1 MDREAL
7 DEVDSVTRFLDRK
20 VDEDPGRVV
29 SVLTTVV
36 ANTFGESPQPVEV
49 TEAAILMNAAG
60 VVINAASRMSDE
72 QALLIAERWMTLVI
86 GSGLLTG
93 TRFETAALYNL
104 ANCQTS
110 ITDICVARAAL
121 HVPVPERALACVE
134 ARFADR
140 ERLRLARMNLW
151 SAAVLS
157 DDGRERGMRLCN
169 LANTLDHSGRWVEAY
184 DAYVRALQEDPE
196 NGNAAGNAADLISR
210 VIGAGWDYEGHLC
223 ALYDK
228 YLRQAKANRAVT
240 VAVAGEGAAQRYDE
254 MELVG
259 SDVPLATSYAE
270 DDAYRSWI
278 TRHRLAL
285 VAALEGLGCHDHS
298 GRWDTIALNSVTSS
312 TGRAAPPAI
321 FAILNVLKADFLVAR
336 RLAFDAEQS
345 IDETGGWAQ
354 QPSDP
359 GVYTDTLN
367 YAVYGEV
374 SSKLVLAHRAALDVL
389 DKTAVAVNEH
399 LQVGDDPRRVSFRK
413 FWFDDAAGT
422 QLRSALMH
430 HKESAN
436 AVLSMAE
443 LALDMTPG
451 GLYGHAQDVRNAGTH
466 RFVKIHLGV
475 AEIES
480 TPTMQAIP
488 LDAMRETCLQSL
500 TVARA
505 AYVYLVELLRL
516 FEAGKAS
523 SSSFTVPLALP
534 DSL

>member
-7 DEVDSVTRFLDRK
+7 HEVDAVTRFLNREVDRG
-20 VDEDPGRVV
+20 PGRVV
-29 SVLTTVV
+29 SMLTTLVT
-36 ANTFGESPQPVEV
+36 NTFGEFPQPVDE

-72 QALLIAERWMTLVI
+72 QALQIAERWMTLVV

-93 TRFETAALYNL
+93 TRFESAALYNL
-104 ANCQTS
+104 ANSQTS
-110 ITDICVARAAL
+110 ITDLCVARAAL
-121 HVPVPERALACVE
+121 QVPKPERALACVE

-140 ERLRLARMNLW
+140 ERLRLARINLR

-157 DDGRERGMRLCN
+157 DDGRERGVRLCN

-184 DAYVRALQEDPE
+184 DAYVLALQEDSE
-196 NGNAAGNAADLISR
+196 NGNAAGNAAVLVSR

-254 MELVG
+254 MDLVG
-259 SDVPLATSYAE
+259 SDVPLAPPHAA

-285 VAALEGLGCHDHS
+285 AAALEGLGCHDHD
-298 GRWDTIALNSVTSS
+298 GRWDTIALNSVTTS
-312 TGRAAPPAI
+312 TDSAGPPAI
-321 FAILNVLKADFLVAR
+321 FAIINVLKADFLVAR
-336 RLAFDAEQS
+336 RLAFDAEES
-345 IDETGGWAQ
+345 IAETGGWAQ
-354 QPSDP
+354 HQSDP

-399 LQVGDDPRRVSFRK
+399 LQIGDDPRRVSFRK
-413 FWFDDAAGT
+413 FWFDGSAGT
-422 QLRSALMH
+422 QLRSALMRH
-430 HKESAN
+430 EELAN
-436 AVLSMAE
+436 VVLSMAE

-451 GLYGHAQDVRNAGTH
+451 GLYGHAQDIRNAGTH
-466 RFVKIHLGV
+466 RFVTIHLGV
-475 AEIES
+475 EDIES
-480 TPTMQAIP
+480 TPSG
-488 LDAMRETCLQSL
+488 R
-500 TVARA
+500 
-505 AYVYLVELLRL
+505 
-516 FEAGKAS
+516 
-523 SSSFTVPLALP
+523 
-534 DSL
+534 